1 MDDALA
7 MRGGQALRDLQGPVP
22 ATPARRESN
31 QQLSAAVRGQWGGPR
46 HNSGGARPGA
56 GRPRSPLGPRSR
68 DLLKVFDEL
77 EHEGKIDA
85 KKLVLALYEK
95 AIGGDTG
102 AIREFL
108 ERRFGKVRYEFAVEG
123 QLGTIVQQLE
133 NVTDEEL
140 KTFASGGA
148 IPASLESLLATSA
161 GQQTAERL
169 EAEDGH

>member
-1 MDDALA
+1 MT
-7 MRGGQALRDLQGPVP
+7 MTKTGGDSSP
-22 ATPARRESN
+22 ATPARREPN
-31 QQLSAAVRGQWGGPR
+31 QQVSAAGRGQWGGPR

-68 DLLKVFDEL
+68 DLLKVFEEL
-77 EHEGKIDA
+77 EREGKIDA

-123 QLGTIVQQLE
+123 QLGSIVQQLE
-133 NVTDEEL
+133 HVSDSEL
-140 KTFASGGA
+140 RDFAAGGP
-148 IPASLESLLATSA
+148 IPKALERLLATSA
-161 GQQTAERL
+161 GPQKAERL
-169 EAEDGH
+169 EVENGH